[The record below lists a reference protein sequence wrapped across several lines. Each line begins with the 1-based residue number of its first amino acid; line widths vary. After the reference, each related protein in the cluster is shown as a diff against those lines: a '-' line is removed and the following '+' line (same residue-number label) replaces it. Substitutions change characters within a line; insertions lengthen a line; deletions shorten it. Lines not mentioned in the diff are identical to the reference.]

1 MRRII
6 WWVLLALSAVFVAGC
21 AAQMAKSPGAAAHGQ
36 AALYR
41 SGEPAPEAA
50 MEAEAAAPMPPPPPG
65 APGHAEQSAGRNK
78 GATAQASARSLESRG
93 EGAVDPGQEP
103 GTAAP
108 ETATDAT
115 VAAPLLIYTA
125 NLVMGVFEAAE
136 AIDQTQ
142 KLARNAGGYLV
153 RRDDQSITVRIPAA
167 KFHGTLSEVMKL
179 GDVRHRDVQVQ
190 DVTEQFYDLQVR
202 LRNAEAVLARLHALL
217 DRAQSVK
224 DALAVEAELAR
235 VAGQVEQL
243 KGKLKV
249 LRELIAFSTI
259 TVRFDAQPV
268 EQLESNLTLPFAW
281 LDSLG
286 LGNLLDF

>member
-1 MRRII
+1 MVKSRQILC
-6 WWVLLALSAVFVAGC
+6 WLLLAMTAWLVAGC
-21 AAQMAKSPGAAAHGQ
+21 AGTAQKDPGAPARNWRSAGLQRGAA
-36 AALYR
+36 
-41 SGEPAPEAA
+41 PAPEAVMNA
-50 MEAEAAAPMPPPPPG
+50 KAQATAPMAPPSPPAQP
-65 APGHAEQSAGRNK
+65 API
-78 GATAQASARSLESRG
+78 AQASPKSLQSGE
-93 EGAVDPGQEP
+93 EGAVDPGQSA
-103 GTAAP
+103 GTAVA
-108 ETATDAT
+108 ETASDAT

-136 AIDQTQ
+136 AIDQAE
-142 KLARNAGGYLV
+142 KLALDAGGYLV
-153 RRDDQSITVRIPAA
+153 RRDDQSITVRVPAG
-167 KFHGTLSEVMKL
+167 KFQGTLEEVLKL
-179 GDVRHRDVQVQ
+179 GDVRHRDVKVQ
-190 DVTEQFYDLQVR
+190 DVTEQFHDLQIR

-243 KGKLKV
+243 KGRLKL

-268 EQLESNLTLPFAW
+268 EQLEPNLTLPFPW

>member
-1 MRRII
+1 MSTVEKILC
-6 WWVLLALSAVFVAGC
+6 WLLLATAAWLVAGC
-21 AAQMAKSPGAAAHGQ
+21 AGAVEKDPGAPARSWRSAELTSGAA
-36 AALYR
+36 
-41 SGEPAPEAA
+41 PAPAAA
-50 MEAEAAAPMPPPPPG
+50 MEEEAAAPMAPPPPPG
-65 APGHAEQSAGRNK
+65 EPVL
-78 GATAQASARSLESRG
+78 TAQAAPKSLQTGE
-93 EGAVDPGQEP
+93 EGAVDPGQDPP
-103 GTAAP
+103 GTATA
-108 ETATDAT
+108 ETASDAT

-136 AIDQTQ
+136 AIDQAE
-142 KLARNAGGYLV
+142 KLALDAGGYLV
-153 RRDDQSITVRIPAA
+153 RRDDQSITVRVPAA
-167 KFHGTLSEVMKL
+167 KFHGTLKDVMKL
-179 GDVRHRDVQVQ
+179 GDVRHRDVKVQ
-190 DVTEQFYDLQVR
+190 DVTEQFHDLQIR

-243 KGKLKV
+243 KGRLKI

-268 EQLESNLTLPFAW
+268 EQLESNITLPFPW

-286 LGNLLDF
+286 LSNLLSF

>member
-1 MRRII
+1 MSTVEKILC
-6 WWVLLALSAVFVAGC
+6 WLLLATAAWLVAGC
-21 AAQMAKSPGAAAHGQ
+21 AGAVEKDPGAPARSWRSAELTSGAA
-36 AALYR
+36 
-41 SGEPAPEAA
+41 PAPAAA
-50 MEAEAAAPMPPPPPG
+50 MEEEAAAPMAPPPPPG
-65 APGHAEQSAGRNK
+65 EPVL
-78 GATAQASARSLESRG
+78 TAQAAPKSLQTGE
-93 EGAVDPGQEP
+93 EGAVDPGQDPP
-103 GTAAP
+103 GTATA
-108 ETATDAT
+108 ETASDAT

-136 AIDQTQ
+136 AIDQAE
-142 KLARNAGGYLV
+142 KLALDAGGYLV
-153 RRDDQSITVRIPAA
+153 RRDDQSITVRVPAA
-167 KFHGTLSEVMKL
+167 KFHGTLKDVMKL
-179 GDVRHRDVQVQ
+179 GDVRHRDVKVQ
-190 DVTEQFYDLQVR
+190 DVTEQFHDLQIR

-243 KGKLKV
+243 KGRLKI

-268 EQLESNLTLPFAW
+268 EQLESNITLPFPW

>member
-1 MRRII
+1 MSTVEKILC
-6 WWVLLALSAVFVAGC
+6 WLLLATAAWLVAGC
-21 AAQMAKSPGAAAHGQ
+21 AGAVEKDPGAPARSWRSAELTSGAA
-36 AALYR
+36 
-41 SGEPAPEAA
+41 PAPAAA
-50 MEAEAAAPMPPPPPG
+50 MEKEAAAPMAPPPPPG
-65 APGHAEQSAGRNK
+65 EPVL
-78 GATAQASARSLESRG
+78 TAQAAPKSLQTGE
-93 EGAVDPGQEP
+93 EGAVDPGQDPP
-103 GTAAP
+103 GTATA
-108 ETATDAT
+108 ETASDAT

-136 AIDQTQ
+136 AIDQAE
-142 KLARNAGGYLV
+142 KLALDAGGYLV
-153 RRDDQSITVRIPAA
+153 RRDDQSITVRVPAA
-167 KFHGTLSEVMKL
+167 KFHGTLKDVMKL
-179 GDVRHRDVQVQ
+179 GDVRHRDVKVQ
-190 DVTEQFYDLQVR
+190 DVTEQFHDLQIR

-243 KGKLKV
+243 KGRLKV

-268 EQLESNLTLPFAW
+268 EQLESNITLPFPW

-286 LGNLLDF
+286 LSNLLSF

>member
-1 MRRII
+1 MSTVEKILC
-6 WWVLLALSAVFVAGC
+6 WLLLATAAWLVAGC
-21 AAQMAKSPGAAAHGQ
+21 AGAVEKDPGAPARSWRSAELTSGAA
-36 AALYR
+36 
-41 SGEPAPEAA
+41 PAPAAA
-50 MEAEAAAPMPPPPPG
+50 MEKEAAAPMAPPPPPG
-65 APGHAEQSAGRNK
+65 EPVL
-78 GATAQASARSLESRG
+78 TAQAAPKSLQTGE
-93 EGAVDPGQEP
+93 EGAVDPGQDPP
-103 GTAAP
+103 GTATA
-108 ETATDAT
+108 ETASDAT

-136 AIDQTQ
+136 AIDQAE
-142 KLARNAGGYLV
+142 KLALDAGGYLV
-153 RRDDQSITVRIPAA
+153 RRDDQSITVRVPAA
-167 KFHGTLSEVMKL
+167 KFHGTLKDVMKL
-179 GDVRHRDVQVQ
+179 GDVRHRDVKVQ
-190 DVTEQFYDLQVR
+190 DVTEQFHDLQIR

-243 KGKLKV
+243 KGRLKI

-268 EQLESNLTLPFAW
+268 EQLESNITLPFPW

-286 LGNLLDF
+286 LSNLLSF